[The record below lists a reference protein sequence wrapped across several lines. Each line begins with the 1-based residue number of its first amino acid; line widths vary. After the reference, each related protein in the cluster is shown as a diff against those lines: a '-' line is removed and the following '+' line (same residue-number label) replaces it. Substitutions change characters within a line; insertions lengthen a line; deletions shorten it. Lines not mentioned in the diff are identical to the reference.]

1 MKTLAII
8 LLFALNLS
16 GYCQTVKHDLNG
28 IPKKA
33 NKISILNSMTA
44 EENYIQAG
52 KILVQNGYG
61 LKTSNK
67 EFGQFETAP
76 KAMKRT
82 KSWTAIFNVV
92 VADSLI
98 TVTGQYT
105 NGVSLSFGSGV
116 TSEASYY
123 EIKNMGKSGLYDN
136 SAFYEMID
144 LALKFGANIKYTNFY

>member
-1 MKTLAII
+1 MKTFAII
-8 LLFALNLS
+8 VLLALNLS
-16 GYCQTVKHDLNG
+16 GYCQAVKHDLNG

-33 NKISILNSMTA
+33 NKISILNSKTA

-67 EFGQFETAP
+67 EFGQFETTP
-76 KAMKRT
+76 KPMKRS
-82 KSWTAIFNVV
+82 KVWTAMFNIV

-98 TVTGQYT
+98 IVTGQFNT
-105 NGVSLSFGSGV
+105 GISIGFGSGV
-116 TSEASYY
+116 RNEASYN
-123 EIKNMGKSGLYDN
+123 EIKNMGRSGIYDN

-144 LALKFGANIKYTNFY
+144 LALKFGDNLKYTN

>member
-1 MKTLAII
+1 MKTFAII
-8 LLFALNLS
+8 VLLALNLS
-16 GYCQTVKHDLNG
+16 GYCQAVKHDLNG

-33 NKISILNSMTA
+33 NKISILNSKTA

-76 KAMKRT
+76 KQMKRS
-82 KSWTAIFNVV
+82 KAWTGIFNVV
-92 VADSLI
+92 VTDSII

-105 NGVSLSFGSGV
+105 SGISMGFGSGV
-116 TSEASYY
+116 RSEASYS
-123 EIKNMGKSGLYDN
+123 EIKNLGKSGLYDN

-144 LALKFGANIKYTNFY
+144 LALKFGDNLKYIAQ